1 VEGKRMVTGCESSW
15 EEFLYQSEAEK
26 KKEGKKDFL

>member
-1 VEGKRMVTGCESSW
+1 MVAGCESLW